1 MRTPFH
7 TGHEPNPDGSVTLSV
22 RAIKAVRTLVY
33 GDLEDKSPTLKA
45 LDRAFG
51 EAECNEQDREAVLHI
66 LGLKD

>member
-1 MRTPFH
+1 MRNPH
-7 TGHEPNPDGSVTLSV
+7 LGGHEPNPDGSVTLSV
-22 RAIKAVRTLVY
+22 RAIKALRTLLY

-45 LDRAFG
+45 FDRALG